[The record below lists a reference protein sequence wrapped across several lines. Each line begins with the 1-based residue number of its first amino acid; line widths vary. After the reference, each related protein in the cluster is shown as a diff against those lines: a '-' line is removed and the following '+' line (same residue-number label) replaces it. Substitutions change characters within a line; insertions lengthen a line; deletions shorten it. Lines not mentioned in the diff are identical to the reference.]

1 MPPWLSRHH
10 FPDEKFC
17 VPSDGK
23 NVCQGSS
30 MLKFAL
36 LGLLAQ
42 DPKHGY
48 DLKNALEQALGGHW
62 EINFGQIY
70 TTLARMERDGLV
82 EVVEEDQD
90 GRGKKT
96 YQITAAG
103 QKDLALWLEE
113 PVEKPRQL
121 RDEFFI
127 KLVIGGLAGGFD
139 PQRMV
144 DRQRQ
149 AYLKQLRDFA
159 ELARQTEDPTIGLM
173 VEGAI
178 LHLQAD
184 LRWLDLC
191 DERLASGEA
200 VGKNRNP
207 EDSRKG

>member
-1 MPPWLSRHH
+1 
-10 FPDEKFC
+10 
-17 VPSDGK
+17 
-23 NVCQGSS
+23 

-36 LGLLAQ
+36 LGLLAR

-48 DLKNALEQALGGHW
+48 DLKNELEQALGGHW

-70 TTLARMERDGLV
+70 TTLGRLERDRLV
-82 EVVEEDQD
+82 QVVAEDQD

-96 YQITAAG
+96 YRITAEG
-103 QKDLALWLEE
+103 RRELAAWFEE

-127 KLVIGGLAGGFD
+127 KMIVGRLAGESD
-139 PQRMV
+139 PARIIN
-144 DRQRQ
+144 RQRQ
-149 AYLKQLRDFA
+149 AYLTQLRDLTA
-159 ELARQTEDPTIGLM
+159 LASRTGEPDIELM

-191 DERLASGEA
+191 AERLERSPR
-200 VGKNRNP
+200 GKHA
-207 EDSRKG
+207 DGFRKD

>member
-1 MPPWLSRHH
+1 
-10 FPDEKFC
+10 
-17 VPSDGK
+17 
-23 NVCQGSS
+23 

-36 LGLLAQ
+36 LGLLTH

-48 DLKNALEQALGGHW
+48 DLKNELEQALGGHW

-82 EVVEEDQD
+82 VMVEEDLD

-96 YQITAAG
+96 YRLTDPG
-103 QKDLALWLEE
+103 RKELSDWLAE

-127 KLVIGGLAGGFD
+127 KLVIGRLAGPVD
-139 PQRMV
+139 PLPMI

-149 AYLKQLRDFA
+149 AYLQQLRELTA
-159 ELARQTEDPTIGLM
+159 LARQTEDATIELM

-191 DERLASGEA
+191 DERLERGAQSATDGHQERT
-200 VGKNRNP
+200 GK
-207 EDSRKG
+207 E

>member
-1 MPPWLSRHH
+1 
-10 FPDEKFC
+10 
-17 VPSDGK
+17 
-23 NVCQGSS
+23 

-36 LGLLAQ
+36 LGLLAH

-48 DLKNALEQALGGHW
+48 DLKNELEQALGGHW

-82 EVVEEDQD
+82 EMVAEDRD

-96 YQITAAG
+96 YRLTGPGRQELTA
-103 QKDLALWLEE
+103 WLEE

-127 KLVIGGLAGGFD
+127 KLVVGRLAGPID
-139 PQRMV
+139 PQPMI

-149 AYLKQLRDFA
+149 AYLQQLR
-159 ELARQTEDPTIGLM
+159 ELTALAGRTEDGNLELM

-191 DERLASGEA
+191 DERLERGSGTEPA
-200 VGKNRNP
+200 MKRNLSGK
-207 EDSRKG
+207 E

>member
-1 MPPWLSRHH
+1 
-10 FPDEKFC
+10 
-17 VPSDGK
+17 
-23 NVCQGSS
+23 

-36 LGLLAQ
+36 LGLLAR

-48 DLKNALEQALGGHW
+48 DLKNELEQALGGHW

-70 TTLARMERDGLV
+70 ATLARMERDKLV
-82 EVVEEDQD
+82 QVVAEDRD

-96 YQITAAG
+96 YRITAEG
-103 QKDLALWLEE
+103 RKDLSAWFDE

-127 KLVIGGLAGGFD
+127 KLVIGRLAGRPG
-139 PQRMV
+139 PARII

-149 AYLKQLRDFA
+149 AYLTQLRDLTA
-159 ELARQTEDPTIGLM
+159 LARRAGDPTVELM
-173 VEGAI
+173 AEGAI

-191 DERLASGEA
+191 DEKIERGGES
-200 VGKNRNP
+200 VKPPSPGK
-207 EDSRKG
+207 D

>member
-1 MPPWLSRHH
+1 
-10 FPDEKFC
+10 
-17 VPSDGK
+17 
-23 NVCQGSS
+23 

-36 LGLLAQ
+36 LGLLAR

-48 DLKNALEQALGGHW
+48 DLKNELEQALGGHW

-70 TTLARMERDGLV
+70 TTLARMERDKLV
-82 EVVEEDQD
+82 QVVAEDQD

-96 YQITAAG
+96 YQITPEG
-103 QKDLALWLEE
+103 RKDLAAWLAE

-127 KLVIGGLAGGFD
+127 KLIIGRIAGEPD
-139 PQRMV
+139 SSRII

-149 AYLKQLRDFA
+149 AYLTQLRDLTV
-159 ELARQTEDPTIGLM
+159 LAGHAQDPNIELM

-191 DERLASGEA
+191 DERLERGGLE
-200 VGKNRNP
+200 KPRD
-207 EDSRKG
+207 EIRKE

>member
-1 MPPWLSRHH
+1 
-10 FPDEKFC
+10 
-17 VPSDGK
+17 
-23 NVCQGSS
+23 

-36 LGLLAQ
+36 LGLLTH

-48 DLKNALEQALGGHW
+48 DLKNELEQALGGHW

-82 EVVEEDQD
+82 EMVAEDRD

-96 YQITAAG
+96 YRLTDPGRKELTA
-103 QKDLALWLEE
+103 WLEE

-127 KLVIGGLAGGFD
+127 KMVIGRLAGQPD
-139 PQRMV
+139 PQPMI

-149 AYLKQLRDFA
+149 AYLKQIRELTT
-159 ELARQTEDPTIGLM
+159 LARQTEDQTIGLM

-191 DERLASGEA
+191 DERLERGAQSIPNGKLQSSGKE
-200 VGKNRNP
+200 
-207 EDSRKG
+207 

>member
-1 MPPWLSRHH
+1 
-10 FPDEKFC
+10 
-17 VPSDGK
+17 
-23 NVCQGSS
+23 

-36 LGLLAQ
+36 LGLLVH

-48 DLKNALEQALGGHW
+48 DLKNELEQALGGHCD
-62 EINFGQIY
+62 INYGQIY

-82 EVVEEDQD
+82 EMVAEDSD

-96 YQITAAG
+96 YRLTDRG
-103 QKDLALWLEE
+103 RKELSTWLEE

-127 KLVIGGLAGGFD
+127 KMVIGRLAGQD
-139 PQRMV
+139 DLQSMI

-149 AYLKQLRDFA
+149 AYLKQLRELTA
-159 ELARQTEDPTIGLM
+159 LARQTEDPTIGLM

-191 DERLASGEA
+191 DERQERGALNALHSNRDRSGKE
-200 VGKNRNP
+200 
-207 EDSRKG
+207 

>member
-1 MPPWLSRHH
+1 
-10 FPDEKFC
+10 
-17 VPSDGK
+17 
-23 NVCQGSS
+23 

-36 LGLLAQ
+36 LGLLAR

-48 DLKNALEQALGGHW
+48 DLKNELEQALGGHW

-70 TTLARMERDGLV
+70 TTLARLERDKRIQV
-82 EVVEEDQD
+82 ASEDQD

-96 YQITAAG
+96 YRITPAGRRELAA
-103 QKDLALWLEE
+103 WFEE
-113 PVEKPRQL
+113 PVEKPRQM

-127 KLVIGGLAGGFD
+127 KLIVGKLAGETGTA
-139 PQRMV
+139 RII

-149 AYLKQLRDFA
+149 AYLTQLRDLTA
-159 ELARQTEDPTIGLM
+159 LAGHAGDPNIELM

-191 DERLASGEA
+191 EERHERGAHPDMRGGL
-200 VGKNRNP
+200 
-207 EDSRKG
+207 RKD

>member
-1 MPPWLSRHH
+1 
-10 FPDEKFC
+10 
-17 VPSDGK
+17 
-23 NVCQGSS
+23 

-36 LGLLAQ
+36 LGLLAR

-48 DLKNALEQALGGHW
+48 DLKNELEQALGGHW

-70 TTLARMERDGLV
+70 TTLARLERDKLIQ
-82 EVVEEDQD
+82 VVSEDQD

-96 YQITAAG
+96 YRITTAGRRELAA
-103 QKDLALWLEE
+103 WYEE

-127 KLVIGGLAGGFD
+127 KLIIGRLAGESD
-139 PQRMV
+139 PVRII
-144 DRQRQ
+144 DSQRQ
-149 AYLKQLRDFA
+149 AYLTQLRDLTA
-159 ELARQTEDPTIGLM
+159 LAGRAGDPNIELM

-191 DERLASGEA
+191 EERLERSAHETARDGI
-200 VGKNRNP
+200 
-207 EDSRKG
+207 RKD